1 MASVA
6 VRARFSGSKP
16 VLRTQRAASVR
27 MEAKNGL
34 FYSTS
39 SGKTQDIA
47 ELIKE
52 KLGDSV
58 EGPFEPDEVRDRL
71 VSFAA
76 FSWQPQFCS
85 ACLPAR
91 LLVCPLDAVAS
102 LTRSS
107 CFDQRII
114 HSEFALHILASS

>member
-6 VRARFSGSKP
+6 VRARFSGSRT
-16 VLRTQRAASVR
+16 VLRAQRAASVR

-52 KLGDSV
+52 KLGDAV
-58 EGPFEPDEVRDRL
+58 EGPFEPDEVRHL
-71 VSFAA
+71 LASFVA

-85 ACLPAR
+85 G
-91 LLVCPLDAVAS
+91 LLVCPLGTVAS
-102 LTRSS
+102 LTGSS
-107 CFDQRII
+107 YVDQRIM
-114 HSEFALHILASS
+114 HPETALHPRA